1 MTTFMSGKRSDMK
14 ISPSLRSNI
23 NKILLI
29 TSFYVLI
36 NWFFTFYNHVMLTS
50 EFSLGR
56 SDFYD
61 LGMNL
66 WANTLTGIFAGLLGG
81 STLIYVNDK
90 IFRKR
95 SYGHALIVTFL
106 YYTLAYLIISL
117 LMSTLGA
124 LIVVGVDAPF
134 AEIIARASIY
144 WKSKLF
150 WVFYTIW
157 GMVSVFT
164 LFLLQMSDKFG
175 TGMFLKFIA
184 GQYNQPR
191 EETRIFM
198 FLDLK
203 SSTTIAEKLGN
214 TKYFHLL
221 QELFTDVTDPILASA
236 GEIYQYVGD
245 EIVISWSLKNG
256 IKNAN
261 CFRCF
266 LEIKKHLKE
275 VSAYYE
281 NVYEIIPEFKAGLHY
296 GKVTAGEIGTIKKD
310 IVYSG
315 DVLNTT
321 SRIQEQCNAYRV
333 ELLVSDQTL
342 NLLDEP
348 LPYEVIELGDIELR
362 GKTEKIDLK
371 TLNLEET
378 PT

>member
-1 MTTFMSGKRSDMK
+1 MK

-36 NWFFTFYNHVMLTS
+36 NWFFTFYNDAMLSS

-81 STLIYVNDK
+81 STLIYVNDR

-117 LMSTLGA
+117 LMSTLGS

-134 AEIIARASIY
+134 MEIFARASIY

-150 WVFYTIW
+150 WVFYMVW

-175 TGMFLKFIA
+175 PGMFLKFIA

-203 SSTTIAEKLGN
+203 SSTAIAEKLGN

-266 LEIKKHLKE
+266 LEIKKRLKE

-281 NVYEIIPEFKAGLHY
+281 SVYGIIPKFKAGLHY
-296 GKVTAGEIGTIKKD
+296 GNVTAGEIGTIKKD

-321 SRIQEQCNAYRV
+321 SRIQEQCNAYQV

-348 LPYEVIELGDIELR
+348 LPYKVIELGDIELR

-371 TLNLEET
+371 TLKLEET
-378 PT
+378 PTTP